1 MPTSISWYAENALY
15 SIEYRI
21 LIGFDVM
28 SGVPRILENTLPPH
42 LFADRGEEQAVPDWS
57 VYEEYLRTTR
67 ININV
72 RQVFPKGFNP
82 QLQ

>member
-1 MPTSISWYAENALY
+1 MVCVVIMSLKYAFFYDA
-15 SIEYRI
+15 SP
-21 LIGFDVM
+21 M
-28 SGVPRILENTLPPH
+28 SGIPRILEDTLAPH
-42 LFADRGEEQAVPDWS
+42 FEVGDADSDWR

-82 QLQ
+82 TLDVNTNVP